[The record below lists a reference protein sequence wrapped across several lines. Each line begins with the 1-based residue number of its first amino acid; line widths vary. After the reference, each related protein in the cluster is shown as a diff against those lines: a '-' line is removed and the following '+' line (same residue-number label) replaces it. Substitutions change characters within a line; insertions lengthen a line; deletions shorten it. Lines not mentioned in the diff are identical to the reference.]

1 MVACAFLTGGGIGL
15 GGGLTTS
22 GTKGTIDHVY
32 FPMCSV
38 PRYFVA
44 RLAVTLAMPQ
54 NIYQSYLSRK
64 NIEALECMAN

>member
-1 MVACAFLTGGGIGL
+1 MPENIVEKRRGADNRPLVCAISAGRGIGL

-38 PRYFVA
+38 PKYFVA
-44 RLAVTLAMPQ
+44 RLVATLAVPQ
-54 NIYQSYLSRK
+54 NIY
-64 NIEALECMAN
+64 